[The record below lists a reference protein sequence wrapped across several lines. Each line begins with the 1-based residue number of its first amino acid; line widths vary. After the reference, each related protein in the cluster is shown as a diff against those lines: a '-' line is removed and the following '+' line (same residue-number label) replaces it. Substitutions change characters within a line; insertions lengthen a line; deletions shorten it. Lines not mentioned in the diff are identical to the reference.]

1 MPKHTSLSCKQVQS
15 NNEANNAQIHAA
27 AKSQV
32 EIKRAKKQAKK
43 VAQEAIIEEHNCHC
57 DEEA

>member
-15 NNEANNAQIHAA
+15 NNEATNAQIHSA

-32 EIKRAKKQAKK
+32 EIKRAKKAAKK
-43 VAQEAIIEEHNCHC
+43 VIVEEIEECGC
-57 DEEA
+57 DSED